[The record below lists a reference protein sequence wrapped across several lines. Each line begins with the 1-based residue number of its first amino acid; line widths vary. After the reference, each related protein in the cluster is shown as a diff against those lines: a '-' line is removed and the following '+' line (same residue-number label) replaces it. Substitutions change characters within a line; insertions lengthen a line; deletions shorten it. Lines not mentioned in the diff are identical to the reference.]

1 MLVFP
6 KIRKFMMNGLEAFK
20 IISITENRIPSEMN
34 LMRKFFRFHTK
45 LRRLGI
51 HNVISHPNRPIFF
64 QLLKKMKQVECLNLT
79 SPNQEPGVPDYYP
92 PILHCINFNFINNR
106 SIPMVSS
113 FEFLWN
119 LKSLELE
126 FYVFKGIG
134 VLFGKC
140 FKHAYNLRELT
151 MIYKEMKEQSTLIL
165 TDFEKD
171 SIIKSVILLKNLSKF
186 SLVVCNSDPG
196 FMIKVLGD
204 IEKMSQLTS
213 FTLNLAYFKG
223 TLEKNT
229 ISTYLP
235 KLYNLKELCIYL
247 PGYRFLDEEVAGSY
261 IEAILWLNN
270 LRKLS
275 LNSGL
280 FFSDEVAAQIQ
291 SLFVQLK
298 NLEELDL
305 NFPFKRFTNK
315 TLSYFLT
322 GLGYQYKLKFLKL
335 DFRMTPI
342 DSNTLNE
349 ILKAIKLNKTIVA
362 AEIYLAPLQID
373 KSKINISRYFPK
385 LNIIITN

>member
-1 MLVFP
+1 M
-6 KIRKFMMNGLEAFK
+6 
-20 IISITENRIPSEMN
+20 
-34 LMRKFFRFHTK
+34 
-45 LRRLGI
+45 
-51 HNVISHPNRPIFF
+51 
-64 QLLKKMKQVECLNLT
+64 
-79 SPNQEPGVPDYYP
+79 
-92 PILHCINFNFINNR
+92 
-106 SIPMVSS
+106 
-113 FEFLWN
+113 
-119 LKSLELE
+119 
-126 FYVFKGIG
+126 
-134 VLFGKC
+134 
-140 FKHAYNLRELT
+140 
-151 MIYKEMKEQSTLIL
+151 
-165 TDFEKD
+165 
-171 SIIKSVILLKNLSKF
+171 
-186 SLVVCNSDPG
+186 
-196 FMIKVLGD
+196 
-204 IEKMSQLTS
+204 
-213 FTLNLAYFKG
+213 
-223 TLEKNT
+223 
-229 ISTYLP
+229 
-235 KLYNLKELCIYL
+235 
-247 PGYRFLDEEVAGSY
+247 
-261 IEAILWLNN
+261 
-270 LRKLS
+270 RKLS